1 MKQCLYCHNIIGNEN
16 DDQCPECKEVTT
28 RLKKFMQTKMGMKLV
43 KELISTLALGIDVGK
58 VLMLTQDYGSFL
70 IESTGYQ
77 LIGDSTKSEKLR
89 KKSLTTLTAIAKEL
103 QK

>member
-1 MKQCLYCHNIIGNEN
+1 MKQCIYCTTILDNEN
-16 DDQCPECKEVTT
+16 DEQCPECKEVTS
-28 RLKKFMQTKMGMKLV
+28 RLKKFMKTKMGMELV
-43 KELISTLALGIDVGK
+43 KELVSTLGHGIDAGK